1 MLPFIAIAQA
11 LSAISAVAGTYM
23 SIQGQRSAAKA
34 AEQSAEW
41 NADQQRK
48 QAAYEEGVAQRNMRK
63 ERENNKRELARRRA
77 NSARGGLMETGAVA
91 DNLIEASERHQVEID
106 EIWEKA
112 STQAQTRRAQANMS
126 IWEGKQS
133 ASAAKTNMWA
143 TGIGAVGSVANT
155 AMKFGGGG
163 DTDVWSQKSTPST
176 RNYTDVYGS

>member
-1 MLPFIAIAQA
+1 MDPFTIFAIV
-11 LSAISAVAGTYM
+11 SAISTAVGGAT
-23 SIQGQRSAAKA
+23 SIYGQRQAAKA
-34 AEQSAEW
+34 AEDSAKW

-133 ASAAKTNMWA
+133 ASAAKTAMLG
-143 TGIGAVGSVANT
+143 TAVGTLGSLAGT
-155 AMKFGGGG
+155 GMKLSGGGGG
-163 DTDVWSQKSTPST
+163 DTFGDANKITPT